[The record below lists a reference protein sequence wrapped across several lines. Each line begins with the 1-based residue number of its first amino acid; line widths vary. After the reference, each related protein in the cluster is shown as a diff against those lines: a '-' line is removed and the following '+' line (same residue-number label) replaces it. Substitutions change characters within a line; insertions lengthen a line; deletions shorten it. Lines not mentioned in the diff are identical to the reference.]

1 LCIEKKIMQGTGND
15 LRKRKKCI
23 SNYDNQ
29 RRPFE
34 DSYAIL
40 SFFPQKNFPA
50 RERRGQSQRSKNTVS
65 R

>member
-1 LCIEKKIMQGTGND
+1 MQGTGND

-34 DSYAIL
+34 DSYVIL
-40 SFFPQKNFPA
+40 SFFSQKFSS
-50 RERRGQSQRSKNTVS
+50 ESTERSKS
-65 R
+65 KKQKYCK

>member
-1 LCIEKKIMQGTGND
+1 MQGTGNN

-34 DSYAIL
+34 DSYVIL
-40 SFFPQKNFPA
+40 SFFFQNFPA
-50 RERRGQSQRSKNTVS
+50 RERRGQNYRRSKNTVS
-65 R
+65 NYFTLA

>member
-1 LCIEKKIMQGTGND
+1 MQGTGNN
-15 LRKRKKCI
+15 LRKRKKCK

-29 RRPFE
+29 RCPFE

-50 RERRGQSQRSKNTVS
+50 RERRGKEAKIL
-65 R
+65 

>member
-1 LCIEKKIMQGTGND
+1 MQGTGNN

-34 DSYAIL
+34 DSYVIL
-40 SFFPQKNFPA
+40 SFFSKIFQ
-50 RERRGQSQRSKNTVS
+50 RENGEVKITEEAKIL
-65 R
+65 